1 MNNRITASP
10 EFEQKCNKIIATG
23 LPYTVVAV
31 VTTRDGQQVEVC
43 FDSLKGGIDSE
54 ALQKGTV
61 FSLETVATM
70 TNSMPVNMNLVD
82 CRLMASA

>member
-1 MNNRITASP
+1 MENRITSSP

-31 VTTRDGQQVEVC
+31 VTTQNGQRVEVS
-43 FDSLKGGIDSE
+43 FDSLKGGVDQE
-54 ALQKGTV
+54 ALQKGTMI
-61 FSLETVATM
+61 SLETVAVM
-70 TNSMPVNMNLVD
+70 TNSMPINMNLVD